1 MGRKGLNLYDLGRLE
16 EAISYY
22 KVLDVDSNNS
32 AALYYKGLALDKLDI
47 YADAI
52 DVRNQILVL
61 DSNNIGMMLSNALD
75 LSHLGKYE
83 QALVYYDK
91 VLTINPD
98 GDIALNGKGEALLK
112 L

>member
-16 EAISYY
+16 EAISYFD

-52 DVRNQILVL
+52 DVRNKILVL
-61 DSNNIGMMLSNALD
+61 DSNNIGMMLCNALD
-75 LSHLGKYE
+75 LSIWGNMNRL
-83 QALVYYDK
+83 
-91 VLTINPD
+91 
-98 GDIALNGKGEALLK
+98 
-112 L
+112 